1 MSILVDSQTRLVVQG
16 ITGREGEFHTRQMV
30 AYGTNV
36 VAGVTPGRAG
46 QRAIDGKV
54 PIFNSVADA
63 VSEAGA
69 NTSIIYVPAPFAPD
83 AIREA
88 AAAGIQLIVCITEG
102 IPANDMVS
110 TYAFVKERGARLV
123 GPNCPGL
130 LTPGQA
136 KVGIIPGNIAIP
148 GPVGIVSKSGTL
160 TYEAVD
166 ALTRIGLGQS
176 SIVGIGGDPII
187 GTNYIDVL
195 ELFQADP
202 ATEAI
207 VLIGEIG
214 GNAEQDAAKYI
225 GKHVT
230 KPVVG
235 FIAGRTAPE
244 GKRMGHAGAIIS
256 GGEGTAQEKIE
267 ALQAVGVHV
276 AELPTDI
283 AQLVKQALG
292 K

>member
-1 MSILVDSQTRLVVQG
+1 
-16 ITGREGEFHTRQMV
+16 
-30 AYGTNV
+30 
-36 VAGVTPGRAG
+36 
-46 QRAIDGKV
+46 
-54 PIFNSVADA
+54 
-63 VSEAGA
+63 
-69 NTSIIYVPAPFAPD
+69 
-83 AIREA
+83 
-88 AAAGIQLIVCITEG
+88 
-102 IPANDMVS
+102 
-110 TYAFVKERGARLV
+110 YAFVKEKGARLV

-136 KVGIIPGNIAIP
+136 KVGIIPGNIATP
-148 GPVGIVSKSGTL
+148 GPVGVVSKSGTL

-176 SIVGIGGDPII
+176 TIVGIGGDPII

-195 ELFQADP
+195 EQFQADP
-202 ATEAI
+202 ETKAI

-214 GNAEQDAAKYI
+214 GTAEQDAARYI
-225 GKHVT
+225 KAHVT

-235 FIAGRTAPE
+235 FIAGRTAPA

-267 ALQAVGVHV
+267 ALQAVGARV

-283 AQLVKQALG
+283 ARLVKESMGL
-292 K
+292 

>member
-1 MSILVDSQTRLVVQG
+1 
-16 ITGREGEFHTRQMV
+16 
-30 AYGTNV
+30 
-36 VAGVTPGRAG
+36 
-46 QRAIDGKV
+46 
-54 PIFNSVADA
+54 VADA
-63 VSEAGA
+63 VREQAA

-83 AIREA
+83 AIRES
-88 AAAGIQLIVCITEG
+88 AAAGIKLIVCITEG

-110 TYAFVKERGARLV
+110 TYAFVQECGARLI

-136 KVGIIPGNIAIP
+136 KVGIIPGNIATP
-148 GPVGIVSKSGTL
+148 GPVGVVSKSGTL

-176 SIVGIGGDPII
+176 TIVGIGGDPII

-195 ELFQADP
+195 TQFQADP
-202 ATEAI
+202 DTKAI

-214 GNAEQDAAKYI
+214 GNAEQDAARFI
-225 GKHVT
+225 GQYVT

-267 ALQAVGVHV
+267 ALQAVGVRV

-283 AQLVKQALG
+283 ARLVKEAMG
-292 K
+292 A

>member
-1 MSILVDSQTRLVVQG
+1 
-16 ITGREGEFHTRQMV
+16 
-30 AYGTNV
+30 
-36 VAGVTPGRAG
+36 
-46 QRAIDGKV
+46 
-54 PIFNSVADA
+54 
-63 VSEAGA
+63 
-69 NTSIIYVPAPFAPD
+69 
-83 AIREA
+83 
-88 AAAGIQLIVCITEG
+88 
-102 IPANDMVS
+102 
-110 TYAFVKERGARLV
+110 
-123 GPNCPGL
+123 
-130 LTPGQA
+130 
-136 KVGIIPGNIAIP
+136 VGIIPGNIAIP